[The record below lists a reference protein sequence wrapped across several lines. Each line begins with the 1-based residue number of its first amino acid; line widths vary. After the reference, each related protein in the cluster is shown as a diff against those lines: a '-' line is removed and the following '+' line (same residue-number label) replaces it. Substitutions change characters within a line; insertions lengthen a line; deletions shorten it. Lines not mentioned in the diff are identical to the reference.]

1 MYLCKLIYNT
11 VFTMNKITYLFI
23 MLLMGFSFTSCE
35 KDEEGDNHE
44 GHSHCCSTD
53 GVCEENCTMSC
64 CDNGMQM
71 RIAMQEDGYTEI
83 EVNPVE
89 KIDCYFEEWDKTITT
104 PVSGLFE
111 YYDQNNSWV
120 ASIDF
125 GDGTCDQWVTK
136 TWDSNIFPDDPTGI
150 EEFSL
155 FE

>member
-1 MYLCKLIYNT
+1 MKKISYLL
-11 VFTMNKITYLFI
+11 I
-23 MLLMGFSFTSCE
+23 MLLVGLSFISCE
-35 KDEEGDNHE
+35 KDEEGDSHE
-44 GHSHCCSTD
+44 GHNHGECCSTD

-71 RIAMQEDGYTEI
+71 RIAMQEDGYTEVVI
-83 EVNPVE
+83 NPIE
-89 KIDCYFEEWDKTITT
+89 KIDCYFEEWDKTIMT

-111 YYDQNNSWV
+111 YYDQNNTWV

-125 GDGTCDQWVTK
+125 GDGACDQWATK
-136 TWDSNIFPDDPTGI
+136 TWDSNIFPDYPAGI